1 MAPPTVYVVHCIDTE
16 GPLHEPLTATFER
29 VRYTFGVDIEPSRH
43 NLERL
48 RRREIDLDGKEDA
61 CALML
66 RPNLLAYNDTWDK
79 IDDMLDEILSPAYR
93 NQTVDSF
100 GGGWVYNWFCLD
112 HQGYD
117 SNPRRRD
124 IGYHNIFEHY
134 RQRLR
139 ETGSNQ
145 DGIHFHFHPMPF
157 SRKAHMCAT
166 HHFAHDDRIFQI
178 LARRIL
184 DHNWFPHCNRPGFHV
199 TRPDSHWL
207 WEQFV
212 PFDFASQSYYR
223 AETGQKD
230 VADGRFGDWRRAPL
244 NWQPYHPSHDD
255 YQTPGDC
262 RRWIFRCL
270 NMATRVR
277 NLRQEDVD
285 QAFVEAAEGK
295 PVVLGVTDHDFRDMR
310 HDVGLVREFL
320 INASERYPGVKFKFS
335 EARAAARAALG
346 LAARPPVAFEMTFDQ
361 NIFRIRADANIFGP
375 QPFFAMKT
383 RDGRYFHDNLDF
395 QVPFREWTYVFDES
409 SFPLDALEKVGIGAN
424 DATGNTTVAV
434 SNLLTGVT
442 TTTTS

>member
-1 MAPPTVYVVHCIDTE
+1 
-16 GPLHEPLTATFER
+16 
-29 VRYTFGVDIEPSRH
+29 
-43 NLERL
+43 
-48 RRREIDLDGKEDA
+48 
-61 CALML
+61 
-66 RPNLLAYNDTWDK
+66 
-79 IDDMLDEILSPAYR
+79 
-93 NQTVDSF
+93 
-100 GGGWVYNWFCLD
+100 
-112 HQGYD
+112 
-117 SNPRRRD
+117 
-124 IGYHNIFEHY
+124 
-134 RQRLR
+134 
-139 ETGSNQ
+139 
-145 DGIHFHFHPMPF
+145 
-157 SRKAHMCAT
+157 
-166 HHFAHDDRIFQI
+166 
-178 LARRIL
+178 
-184 DHNWFPHCNRPGFHV
+184 
-199 TRPDSHWL
+199 
-207 WEQFV
+207 
-212 PFDFASQSYYR
+212 
-223 AETGQKD
+223 
-230 VADGRFGDWRRAPL
+230 
-244 NWQPYHPSHDD
+244 
-255 YQTPGDC
+255 
-262 RRWIFRCL
+262 
-270 NMATRVR
+270 MATRVR